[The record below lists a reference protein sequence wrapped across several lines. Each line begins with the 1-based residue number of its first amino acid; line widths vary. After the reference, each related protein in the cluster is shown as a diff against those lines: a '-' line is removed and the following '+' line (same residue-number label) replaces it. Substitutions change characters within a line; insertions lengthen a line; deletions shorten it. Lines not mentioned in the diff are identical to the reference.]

1 MKSVERIDIKKRWPI
16 PSYVKFVLML
26 AVIAGFWGHSCW
38 KKNVGTNIQI
48 SEIEVM
54 QATMTSA
61 DISFYVASRADIPLK
76 KSLLIKLT
84 NVNDELVASKITQI
98 EIPPKTRKKYLKVLQ
113 KFERPLNGFE
123 DIGEVTIE
131 VYK

>member
-38 KKNVGTNIQI
+38 KKNVGANIQI

-84 NVNDELVASKITQI
+84 NVNDELVASRITQI

>member
-16 PSYVKFVLML
+16 PPYVKFVLML
-26 AVIAGFWGHSCW
+26 AVIVGFWSYSCW
-38 KKNVGTNIQI
+38 KKNVGANIQI
-48 SEIEVM
+48 TKIEVL

-61 DISFYVASRADIPLK
+61 DISFFVASRASIALK

-98 EIPPKTRKKYLKVLQ
+98 EIPPKTKKKFLKVLQ
-113 KFERPLNGFE
+113 KFEIPLNGFE

>member
-38 KKNVGTNIQI
+38 KKNVGANIQI